1 MKKEPHSNVYS
12 YRHCNDVVH
21 CLSMALNRNKLE
33 HWLLLVQSVYMME
46 TVKSSVLNR
55 YGKCWKS
62 RFCYDQFPAGL
73 IKKWLQ

>member
-1 MKKEPHSNVYS
+1 
-12 YRHCNDVVH
+12 
-21 CLSMALNRNKLE
+21 MALNRNKLE